1 MDLRSQPVGKFD
13 CVLFL
18 GVLYHLKHPLYVL
31 ETLFGLTLERLV
43 VETYIDLRGCDRPAM
58 VFYPGNELGKDDS
71 NWWGPNVQ
79 CVIDMLRTAGFS
91 RIEHEIHPLTDNRAF
106 FYAFK

>member
-1 MDLRSQPVGKFD
+1 MDLRSEPVGTFD

-31 ETLFGLTLERLV
+31 ETLFDLTLEHLV
-43 VETYIDLRGCDRPAM
+43 VETHIDLVGDGRPAM
-58 VFYPGNELGKDDS
+58 VFYPGTEAGGDPT
-71 NWWGPNVQ
+71 NWWGPNAQ
-79 CVIDMLRTAGFS
+79 CVIDMLMTVGFS
-91 RIEHEIHPLTDNRAF
+91 QVEYAPHPLSGSRAF